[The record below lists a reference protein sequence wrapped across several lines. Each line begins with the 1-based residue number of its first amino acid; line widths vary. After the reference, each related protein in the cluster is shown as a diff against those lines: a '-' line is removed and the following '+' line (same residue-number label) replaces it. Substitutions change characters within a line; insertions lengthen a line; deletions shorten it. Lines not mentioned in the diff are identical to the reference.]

1 MPLGYFGVTMVH
13 QTLTWTSE
21 SLMCICNLFASVNT
35 QGARG
40 VGVGGGGGGSVYSLT
55 LRTFVVYVQNLNLEK
70 FQGGHIM
77 VTHPFGDHATG
88 SIQQKM
94 LCIYNPQITIS
105 PVSSFSV
112 SFNGNCV
119 KNCSKPWTCPLTW
132 AFESKCSCSSCSAPQ
147 TFLNQCLELS
157 VWVLEFRISLSLHM
171 NTASK
176 VQGN

>member
-1 MPLGYFGVTMVH
+1 M
-13 QTLTWTSE
+13 
-21 SLMCICNLFASVNT
+21 
-35 QGARG
+35 
-40 VGVGGGGGGSVYSLT
+40 
-55 LRTFVVYVQNLNLEK
+55 YVQNLSLEK

-112 SFNGNCV
+112 SFNGNYV

-132 AFESKCSCSSCSAPQ
+132 AFESKCSCSSCSESQ

-171 NTASK
+171 DSDCTQRQRFKGTNSCNLNIIKVCTYFNPLSLSK
-176 VQGN
+176 GNNRSFCVL